1 MSSAELIK
9 TIKEW
14 ITIDNE
20 IRNINKELRVRK
32 EKLNKISQTLMTTMK
47 ENNIDEFDTK
57 GGKLVYSQTKVKKP
71 ITKKNLIGI
80 LSKYYDGNIA
90 QALEINKF
98 IMDNREEVIKEKI
111 KMAPIEK

>member
-20 IRNINKELRVRK
+20 IRNINKELRVHK

-47 ENNIDEFDTK
+47 ENSIDEFDTK
-57 GGKLVYSQTKVKKP
+57 GGKIVYSQTKMKKP

-80 LSKYYDGNIA
+80 LSKYYEGNIA

-98 IMDNREEVIKEKI
+98 IMDNREEVVKEKI
-111 KMAPIEK
+111 KLAPVEK

>member
-47 ENNIDEFDTK
+47 ENSIDEFDTK
-57 GGKLVYSQTKVKKP
+57 GGKIVYSQTKMKKP

-80 LSKYYDGNIA
+80 LSKYYEGNIT

-98 IMDNREEVIKEKI
+98 IMDNREEVVKEKI
-111 KMAPIEK
+111 KLAPVEK